1 MNNLE
6 QIYNV
11 KCSTPSDINEH
22 LPTLRAYSEMCEHVT
37 EFGVREPVSTYGLMF
52 GKPKI
57 MVSYDITPVEKFGVS
72 RDYLKS
78 IAYENGVNYSF
89 IEGDTLSIDIDPTD
103 LLFID
108 TLHVYGQLKAELWA
122 HQGRIRRFIVLHDTE
137 IDGDRGEI
145 LRMGWDARKMA
156 EDTGMKEE
164 ELLQGMGRAI
174 REFLAKFPEWVQQS
188 HFANNNGLTVLARV
202 QK

>member
-6 QIYNV
+6 QIYNE

-108 TLHVYGQLKAELWA
+108 TWHEYNQLKKELEI
-122 HQGRIRRFIVLHDTE
+122 HHTKVKKYIIFHDTTTY
-137 IDGDRGEI
+137 GEI
-145 LRMGWDARKMA
+145 GENNTYLGQSVDNPVGIWKAIVHFL
-156 EDTGMKEE
+156 EENKEWT
-164 ELLQGMGRAI
+164 LDS
-174 REFLAKFPEWVQQS
+174 KFE
-188 HFANNNGLTVLARV
+188 NNNGLAIL
-202 QK
+202 KKIN